1 MKIKNTF
8 RAMVALAFITMWFM
22 HITQPTKKSYKAQL
36 TELKKHTYYQKRT
49 SRLKVVF
56 GG

>member
-1 MKIKNTF
+1 
-8 RAMVALAFITMWFM
+8 MVALAFITMWFM